1 MKSDNLLS
9 NIVDEDNIMLKLPT
23 PNLILEVD
31 QSVNNLVISGNFR
44 MLQEISKLAY
54 IGAAKNTM
62 QQFTLSEALIN
73 FEVTDDQNNVSY
85 SSKYEPA
92 SVISS
97 TCLFVIMNKFKLP
110 NDINLFNFNVKSFK
124 IIANYK
130 YGNNRISSIINL
142 DNDSINIKY
151 PIVLHNINDKVNKV
165 TLIKEEK
172 YNNIDEKE
180 EEYNN
185 IDEIEEE
192 EYNNIDENDNKEHF
206 TEHLEAAGSGSEPD
220 PFFTLYWLIPVSLI
234 ICIGVYYY
242 KNNFKKRRRFNFYDE
257 ISDFKSSDFE
267 SSDFRH

>member
-9 NIVDEDNIMLKLPT
+9 NIIDEDNIILKLPI

-31 QSVNNLVISGNFR
+31 PLVNNLVLSGNFR

-54 IGAAKNTM
+54 IGTAKNTI
-62 QQFTLSEALIN
+62 QQFTLSEILIN
-73 FEVTDDQNNVSY
+73 FEVTDDQNKVSY
-85 SSKYEPA
+85 SSKYDPA

-97 TCLFVIMNKFKLP
+97 TCLFVIMNKYKLP
-110 NDINLFNFNVKSFK
+110 DNINLFNFNVKSFK

-142 DNDSINIKY
+142 DNDSVNIKY
-151 PIVLHNINDKVNKV
+151 PIILHNINNKVNKV
-165 TLIKEEK
+165 IL
-172 YNNIDEKE
+172 
-180 EEYNN
+180 
-185 IDEIEEE
+185 IEEE
-192 EYNNIDENDNKEHF
+192 EYNNINEEEESKDNMEHF
-206 TEHLEAAGSGSEPD
+206 TEHLEAAGSGSGTEPD

-242 KNNFKKRRRFNFYDE
+242 KNNFKKRRRFSFYNE
-257 ISDFKSSDFE
+257 MSDPE

>member
-62 QQFTLSEALIN
+62 QQFTLSEVLIN

-110 NDINLFNFNVKSFK
+110 DDINLFNFNVKSFK

-142 DNDSINIKY
+142 DNDSVNIKY
-151 PIVLHNINDKVNKV
+151 PIVLHNINDKV

-172 YNNIDEKE
+172 YNNIDE
-180 EEYNN
+180 N
-185 IDEIEEE
+185 EE

-206 TEHLEAAGSGSEPD
+206 TEHLEAAGSGSEPAGSEPD